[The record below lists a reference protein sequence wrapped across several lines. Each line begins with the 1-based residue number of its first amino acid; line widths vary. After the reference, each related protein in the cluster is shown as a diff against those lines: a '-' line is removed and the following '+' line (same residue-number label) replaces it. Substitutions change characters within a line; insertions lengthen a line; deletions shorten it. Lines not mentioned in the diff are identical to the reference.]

1 MKTSGVINL
10 RIQLRCQVRKDNLF
24 KKTFNQVAQQTSI
37 TQQKYN
43 ANHKYKA
50 NT

>member
-24 KKTFNQVAQQTSI
+24 KKTFNQVSQQTSI